1 MRSWEKY
8 PGQKESRTSPC
19 RIGCVG
25 HVSALFDSLFR
36 MSSPKK
42 PPQSLQI
49 KRKLSKDRATLWES
63 KIVQKDTKS
72 KYSTILYYLCLS
84 GTEGNY
90 IYALLSLYLLWLG
103 CSSCFHIYIPW
114 KQKHRTWNQQTIS
127 LWPTFN
133 LPHCLGIKAPQ
144 GSSSSH
150 RLQVIGPAP
159 MAIAQSS
166 GETLLVTVEETATWR
181 SLFLILCGFYFQP
194 YQDSSRAHLVG
205 CNTCSLFLKSIY
217 FAVFTMRNILV
228 LLWALFCGT
237 FQIGAQHFPLN

>member
-8 PGQKESRTSPC
+8 CGQKESRTSPC
-19 RIGCVG
+19 RIGFVG
-25 HVSALFDSLFR
+25 NVSALFDSLFR
-36 MSSPKK
+36 MSSPEK

-49 KRKLSKDRATLWES
+49 KMKLSKDRATLWES

-72 KYSTILYYLCLS
+72 KYSTILYYLSLSLS
-84 GTEGNY
+84 GTEGSY
-90 IYALLSLYLLWLG
+90 IYAL
-103 CSSCFHIYIPW
+103 CAFIYCDLVVVAVSISTSHEN
-114 KQKHRTWNQQTIS
+114 KKHRTWNQQTIS

-133 LPHCLGIKAPQ
+133 LPHCLGTKAPQ

-181 SLFLILCGFYFQP
+181 SLFLILCGFYFQR
-194 YQDSSRAHLVG
+194 YHDSSRAHLVG
-205 CNTCSLFLKSIY
+205 CNTCSLFLKSI
-217 FAVFTMRNILV
+217 
-228 LLWALFCGT
+228 
-237 FQIGAQHFPLN
+237 